1 MSAARA
7 RALAEVLGDVLEQD
21 AAAAPPASRAT
32 GRASAPARVRWRRA
46 TVFTAATGLFSAG
59 LISERAWVAV
69 TLVFLAGEILER
81 ITEAITSRPLLVV
94 PPPSSTPSP

>member
-7 RALAEVLGDVLEQD
+7 RALAEVLGGALEED
-21 AAAAPPASRAT
+21 AAEAPPASRAP

-46 TVFTAATGLFSAG
+46 TVFTTATGLYSAG
-59 LISERAWVAV
+59 LLSEPAWVAV

-81 ITEAITSRPLLVV
+81 VTEAITFRPFVV
-94 PPPSSTPSP
+94 ASPPSSTPSP